1 MGCKKITGLKVAP
14 AAMQT
19 SFSNTAPN
27 PVLMEHFLQRELLGR
42 TAELL
47 LLSLTQPLRGDGVTV
62 QVSDRESVTL
72 VPGLSLPVPC
82 HSQVSAA
89 SPWHPDLSAL
99 FGGLAFSP
107 LSELNSALWNLGSP

>member
-1 MGCKKITGLKVAP
+1 MGCKKKITGLKVAP

-19 SFSNTAPN
+19 SFSNNT

-72 VPGLSLPVPC
+72 VPGLSLPVPR

-89 SPWHPDLSAL
+89 SSWHLDLSAP
-99 FGGLAFSP
+99 FGL
-107 LSELNSALWNLGSP
+107 